1 MKYKEAIRESQQL
14 QLRTFQK
21 QKSTVQ
27 WFVLCHGL
35 ALIPALNDLTSSNL
49 DHYITQN
56 KTLQQV
62 TLKNDIVYYFVR
74 NLEITFM
81 LK

>member
-14 QLRTFQK
+14 QLRIFQK

-27 WFVLCHGL
+27 WFVLCHDH

-62 TLKNDIVYYFVR
+62 TLKNDIFYYFVR
-74 NLEITFM
+74 KLEITFM

>member
-27 WFVLCHGL
+27 WFVLCLGH
-35 ALIPALNDLTSSNL
+35 ASTSALNDLTSSNL

-62 TLKNDIVYYFVR
+62 TLKNDIFYYFVR
-74 NLEITFM
+74 KLEITFM